1 MVRWGKPKVLGQG
14 LKNSKICVLKSL
26 QGGERRVFEAS
37 LFHSMMVDGAKV
49 ILKKLWLVLLEGKI
63 LELRVEY
70 AVDGFGIR
78 R

>member
-1 MVRWGKPKVLGQG
+1 
-14 LKNSKICVLKSL
+14 
-26 QGGERRVFEAS
+26 
-37 LFHSMMVDGAKV
+37 MMVDGAKV